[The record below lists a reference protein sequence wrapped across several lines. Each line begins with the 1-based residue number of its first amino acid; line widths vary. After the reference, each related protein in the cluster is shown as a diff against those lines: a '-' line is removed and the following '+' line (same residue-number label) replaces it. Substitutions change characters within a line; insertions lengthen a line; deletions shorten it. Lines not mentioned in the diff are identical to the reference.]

1 MAPSVS
7 SADQPP
13 PPAAQPVR
21 VEWGDLERPCRL
33 CGQPLNSAR
42 SIGAALLEKTAARPD
57 PELAE
62 SDRKAWVVACMKF
75 LGELGEVVDASGW
88 ELLGAHR
95 ACVAELPER
104 ERPS

>member
-1 MAPSVS
+1 MGPSVS
-7 SADQPP
+7 SAS
-13 PPAAQPVR
+13 QPVR

-33 CGQPLNSAR
+33 CGRPLNSAR

-62 SDRKAWVVACMKF
+62 NDKKAWVVACMKF
-75 LGELGEVVDASGW
+75 LGELGEVVDAAGW
-88 ELLGAHR
+88 ELLGAHL

-104 ERPS
+104 ERPRSS